1 MSQGDEKKGNNMD
14 TTKENLNGSKDRL
27 NYTEYSIAM
36 GLVVT
41 ICFSITN
48 RIFYD
53 INGSASDPIFNP
65 KDSYY
70 VWLMAL
76 IAALLSNLLF
86 NPKGRSVG
94 YFIIETWQ
102 GFPKFFKAIFKARF
116 FGAFYN
122 AVLGSRLRD
131 FYVMLLTMPFIAAI
145 HEISAYCGHPSNFL
159 IEGLVILGFLVC
171 FGICSRLCAK
181 WGW

>member
-1 MSQGDEKKGNNMD
+1 MGEKGEGMNI
-14 TTKENLNGSKDRL
+14 KERL
-27 NYTEYSIAM
+27 SGTEYQWAVA
-36 GLVVT
+36 LVYGGC
-41 ICFSITN
+41 ISITT

-70 VWLMAL
+70 VWLTTL

-86 NPKGRSVG
+86 NPKGRSPG
-94 YFIIETWQ
+94 YLIIETWQ

-116 FGAFYN
+116 FGAFYD
-122 AVLGSRLRD
+122 AVLGARLRD
-131 FYVMLLTMPFIAAI
+131 FYVVLLTIPFIAAI

-159 IEGLVILGFLVC
+159 VEGLVIVGFQGFLK
-171 FGICSRLCAK
+171 FCAK
-181 WGW
+181 LGW

>member
-1 MSQGDEKKGNNMD
+1 MSQGDGGKGNNMD

-27 NYTEYSIAM
+27 SGSEYSRAM
-36 GLVVT
+36 GLVYA
-41 ICFSITN
+41 ICISIAT

-53 INGSASDPIFNP
+53 IDGSASDPIFNP
-65 KDSYY
+65 KYSYY
-70 VWLMAL
+70 VWLVAL

-86 NPKGRSVG
+86 SPKGKSVG
-94 YFIIETWQ
+94 YLMIETWQ

-116 FGAFYN
+116 FGAFYD
-122 AVLGSRLRD
+122 AVLGARLRD

-159 IEGLVILGFLVC
+159 VEGLVILGFQGFLK
-171 FGICSRLCAK
+171 LCTK
-181 WGW
+181 LGW

>member
-1 MSQGDEKKGNNMD
+1 MD
-14 TTKENLNGSKDRL
+14 TTKENLNGSKERL
-27 NYTEYSIAM
+27 SGSEYSRAM
-36 GLVVT
+36 GLIYA
-41 ICFSITN
+41 ICISIAT
-48 RIFYD
+48 RIFHE

-65 KDSYY
+65 KYSYY
-70 VWLMAL
+70 VWLVAL

-94 YFIIETWQ
+94 YLMIETWQ

-116 FGAFYN
+116 FGAFYD
-122 AVLGSRLRD
+122 AVLGARLRD
-131 FYVMLLTMPFIAAI
+131 FYLMFSIMPFVIAM

-159 IEGLVILGFLVC
+159 VESLVIVGFQGFLK
-171 FGICSRLCAK
+171 FCAK

>member
-1 MSQGDEKKGNNMD
+1 MNI
-14 TTKENLNGSKDRL
+14 KERL
-27 NYTEYSIAM
+27 SDLEYRWAM
-36 GLVVT
+36 ALVYGGC
-41 ICFSITN
+41 ISITT

-53 INGSASDPIFNP
+53 INGSASDPLFDP
-65 KDSYY
+65 KYSYY
-70 VWLMAL
+70 VWLVGL

-94 YFIIETWQ
+94 YLMIETWQ

-122 AVLGSRLRD
+122 AVLGARLRD
-131 FYVMLLTMPFIAAI
+131 FYMVLLTMPFIAAI
-145 HEISAYCGHPSNFL
+145 HEISAYCGHTSNFL
-159 IEGLVILGFLVC
+159 VEGLVILGFQGFLK
-171 FGICSRLCAK
+171 LCAK

>member
-1 MSQGDEKKGNNMD
+1 MSQGDGEKGNNMD

-27 NYTEYSIAM
+27 SGSEYSKAI
-36 GLVVT
+36 GLVYA
-41 ICFSITN
+41 ICISIAT
-48 RIFYD
+48 RIFYE

-65 KDSYY
+65 KYSYY
-70 VWLMAL
+70 VWLVAL

-86 NPKGRSVG
+86 NPKGKSVG
-94 YFIIETWQ
+94 YLMIETWQ

-116 FGAFYN
+116 FGAFYD
-122 AVLGSRLRD
+122 AVLGARLKD
-131 FYVMLLTMPFIAAI
+131 FYLMLLIMPFVVAM

-159 IEGLVILGFLVC
+159 VEGLVILGFQGFLK
-171 FGICSRLCAK
+171 LCTK

>member
-1 MSQGDEKKGNNMD
+1 MD

-27 NYTEYSIAM
+27 SGSEYSKAI
-36 GLVVT
+36 GLVYA
-41 ICFSITN
+41 ICISIAT
-48 RIFYD
+48 RIFYE

-65 KDSYY
+65 KYSYY
-70 VWLMAL
+70 VWLVAL

-86 NPKGRSVG
+86 NPKGKSVG
-94 YFIIETWQ
+94 YLMIETWQ

-116 FGAFYN
+116 FGTFYD
-122 AVLGSRLRD
+122 AVLGARLKD
-131 FYVMLLTMPFIAAI
+131 FYLMLLIMPFVVAM

-159 IEGLVILGFLVC
+159 VEGLVILGFQGFLK
-171 FGICSRLCAK
+171 LCTK

>member
-1 MSQGDEKKGNNMD
+1 MD
-14 TTKENLNGSKDRL
+14 TTKENLNGSKKRL
-27 NYTEYSIAM
+27 SDWEYRWAM
-36 GLVVT
+36 ALVYGGC
-41 ICFSITN
+41 ISITT

-53 INGSASDPIFNP
+53 INGSASDPLFDP
-65 KDSYY
+65 KYSYY
-70 VWLMAL
+70 VWLVGL

-116 FGAFYN
+116 FGAFYD
-122 AVLGSRLRD
+122 AVLGARLRD
-131 FYVMLLTMPFIAAI
+131 FYVMLLTIPFIIAM
-145 HEISAYCGHPSNFL
+145 HEISAYCGHPSNL
-159 IEGLVILGFLVC
+159 LVEGLVILGFQGFLK
-171 FGICSRLCAK
+171 LCAK